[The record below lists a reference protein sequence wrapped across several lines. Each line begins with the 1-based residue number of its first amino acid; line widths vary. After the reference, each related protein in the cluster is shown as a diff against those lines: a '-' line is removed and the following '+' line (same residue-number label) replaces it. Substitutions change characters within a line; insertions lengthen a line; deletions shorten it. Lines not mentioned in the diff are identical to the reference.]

1 MQRSIGLISFFFKN
15 SDLLSIDILC
25 LLYSNAILP
34 HFTYGT
40 EIWGALSRQAIPD
53 LHCRYLKLPN
63 STNHCLL
70 AKDIPLNPPQKAMLA
85 TALNYLLV
93 R

>member
-15 SDLLSIDILC
+15 SDLLSIDVLC

-40 EIWGALSRQAIPD
+40 EIWGAFASSHSGPA
-53 LHCRYLKLPN
+53 LPLPK
-63 STNHCLL
+63 TN
-70 AKDIPLNPPQKAMLA
+70 AETTEQ
-85 TALNYLLV
+85 Y
-93 R
+93 